1 MSGGGGNP
9 IKQIGGAYTGIM
21 TGGAFNTNGSGWL
34 QGGDW
39 KSGITGMSKNADKIS
54 EGGNGM
60 PMGQWTLSDQGGKL
74 RKDLLLGNSLPQ
86 AATQSQDILN
96 RQIANATAQ
105 GPTEQAK
112 YLQQANQRGT
122 MNALDANT
130 AAAAAGLANASGQM
144 AMRGGLDAG
153 ARGRLARDFGNTAML
168 GAQKIHNDAAG
179 RDLDLLAKDEA
190 QKTAQLQA
198 LPSSLLAQAGLHQDN
213 KKFDIS
219 NTLNTVGGK
228 YKDDMGAWAA
238 GQSAKE
244 QAALAN
250 KKQGLLGLGIAGIL

>member
-1 MSGGGGNP
+1 MSGGGNP
-9 IKQIGGAYTGIM
+9 VKKIGGAVSGVL
-21 TGGAFNTNGSGWL
+21 TGGAVNTNGSGWA

-39 KSGITGMSKNADKIS
+39 VSGITGQKKGFNDVP

-60 PMGQWTLSDQGGKL
+60 PMGQWTLSGADGKL

-86 AATQSQDILN
+86 AATQSQDVLN
-96 RQIANATAQ
+96 KLVGQATAT
-105 GPTEQAK
+105 GPSAQAG
-112 YLQQANQRGT
+112 YLQQANERET
-122 MNALDANT
+122 TNALDAND
-130 AAAAAGLANASGQM
+130 AAARSGLANATGMM
-144 AMRGGLDAG
+144 AMRGGLDNG
-153 ARGRLARDFGNTAML
+153 ARSRLARDFGNTAIQ
-168 GAQKIHNDAAG
+168 GAQKIRNDAAG
-179 RDLDLLAKDEA
+179 RNLDVLQKDEA
-190 QKTAQLQA
+190 QKTAMMQA
-198 LPSSLLAQAGLHQDN
+198 LPSQLLSQAGFQQDN

-250 KKQGLLGLGIAGIL
+250 KKSGLLGLGIAGIL